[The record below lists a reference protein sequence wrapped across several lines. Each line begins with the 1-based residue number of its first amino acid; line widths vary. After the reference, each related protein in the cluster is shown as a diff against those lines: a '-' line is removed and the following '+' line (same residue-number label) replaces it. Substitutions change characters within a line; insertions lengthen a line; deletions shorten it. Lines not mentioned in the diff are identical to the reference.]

1 VTALAP
7 TVFDQKR
14 YVELIEARGETI
26 RKIVP
31 ELRRALNLST
41 ALDAGCGLGFFSDV
55 LRECGLL
62 VHGFDG
68 RAENVAEAQRRYPG
82 IPFELGD
89 VEDCKIKDLGSFDL
103 VLCFGLLYHLE
114 SPLKAIRNLRALAKK
129 VLFVESM
136 CLPTFELQIILRE
149 EPRLVDQSLS
159 DLALYPSEG
168 SIVKMLFRSGFKYV
182 YRTAVL
188 PDHDEFRETPYFRRR
203 RTVLLASSEPIL
215 IGGLIPLDEP
225 CEASHPW
232 QKQPPRPPWPQRLKR
247 LWQRPARINYAAL
260 TRRIHS
266 RFSRA
271 VVPVR
276 LRFGVWWL
284 TRVDDVSKA
293 ILEERF
299 ENYEFNFVRRFLEP
313 GMTVLDI
320 GAHHG
325 LYSLLSARMV
335 GPRGSVFS
343 FEPSPREFRALRRHV
358 RINFLLNI
366 KLQPLA
372 LGDEN
377 ETADLHV
384 VDPALSGCNS
394 LRSPGVLSNSAP
406 IPVRVMRLDDW
417 AATQKVTRV
426 DFVKLDVE
434 GGELAV
440 IRGARQLLRTKPRP
454 VILAEVQ
461 DSRTSPWG
469 YRAKEIVVALEELG
483 YRWFQPSADGSL
495 REILPSQDFF
505 DANLIAVPE
514 ERVSKV
520 LSRVGSDRNG

>member
-1 VTALAP
+1 MTAVTP
-7 TVFDQKR
+7 TVFDQKQ
-14 YVELIEARGETI
+14 YLELIEARGKTI

-41 ALDAGCGLGFFSDV
+41 ALDAGCGPGFFSEV
-55 LRECGLL
+55 LRDCGLL

-68 RAENVAEAQRRYPG
+68 RAENVGEAQRRYPG
-82 IPFELGD
+82 IQFNQGD
-89 VEDCKIKDLGSFDL
+89 IEDSRIKDLGSFDL

-149 EPRLVDQSLS
+149 EPRLVDQSLT
-159 DLALYPSEG
+159 DLAFYPSEG
-168 SIVKMLFRSGFKYV
+168 CIVKMLFRSGFRYV

-188 PDHDEFRETPYFRRR
+188 PDHDEFRETPYSRRR
-203 RTVLLASSEPIL
+203 RTVLLASSEPIP

-225 CEASHPW
+225 CEASYPW
-232 QKQPPRPPWPQRLKR
+232 QKQPPRPPWPQRLKH
-247 LWQRPARINYAAL
+247 LCQRPARMNYAAL

-271 VVPVR
+271 LVPVR
-276 LRFGVWWL
+276 LPFGVWWL
-284 TRVDDVSKA
+284 IRGDDVSKA

-299 ENYEFNFVRRFLEP
+299 ENREFNFVQRFLEP

-325 LYSLLSARMV
+325 LYSLLSARVV
-335 GPRGSVFS
+335 GSRGRVFS
-343 FEPSPREFRALRRHV
+343 FEPSPRECKALRRHV
-358 RINFLLNI
+358 RINFLSNI
-366 KLQPLA
+366 EVQALA
-372 LGDEN
+372 IGDEN
-377 ETADLHV
+377 KTADLHV

-394 LRSPGVLSNSAP
+394 LRSPGVLSNSVP
-406 IPVRVMRLDDW
+406 IPVRVLRLDDW
-417 AATQKVTRV
+417 AATQKVNHV

-440 IRGARQLLRTKPRP
+440 IRGATQLFQAEPRP
-454 VILAEVQ
+454 VVLAEVQ

-469 YRAKEIVVALEELG
+469 YRAKEIVVALEDLG
-483 YRWFQPSADGSL
+483 YRWFQPAADGSL
-495 REILPSQDFF
+495 REILPSRDFF